1 MKNMKL
7 GKTQILMS
15 FMSLPS
21 QKNETNQWE
30 NLRIRQHH
38 RK

>member
-7 GKTQILMS
+7 GKTEILMS
-15 FMSLPS
+15 FMFLLS
-21 QKNETNQWE
+21 QKNEITQWE